1 MGLHLYVFRETGGE
15 TKDLLLNVNK
25 HSPNLIARSEHY
37 KMDSLSERFK
47 TLHVTLETDLNPMD
61 RNVHAERLPLSVVRK

>member
-1 MGLHLYVFRETGGE
+1 MALNLYVFRETGGK
-15 TKDLLLNVNK
+15 TKDLPLNVNK

-47 TLHVTLETDLNPMD
+47 TSHVTFETDLNPMD
-61 RNVHAERLPLSVVRK
+61 RNVQAERLPISIVRK